1 MKKVLLVIIVLAIL
15 AGGGSYGYMYLRDA
29 AAYFTT
35 DNAAVT
41 ADTVTVTPLVSGTV
55 SSWNVKEGDTVK
67 AGQVLGKLDLSGL
80 VSSSAISASGLS
92 SSADP
97 LVSKSDIKSPI
108 DGKVI
113 VSKGLVGLTLAPG
126 SQAAVI
132 ANTNDMYINANIEE
146 TSIFRIMAGQSVI
159 VRIDA
164 YPGKVFAGYV
174 DRIGQSTQSAFSQ
187 FPNLN
192 TSGTYTK
199 VTQLIPVR
207 IVISNPDNLPLIMG
221 MNATVRI
228 KY

>member
-1 MKKVLLVIIVLAIL
+1 MKKLLIVLIIL
-15 AGGGSYGYMYLRDA
+15 VLIGGGAYGYMYYTDVTT
-29 AAYFTT
+29 YFTT
-35 DNAAVT
+35 NNASVT

-55 SSWNVKEGDTVK
+55 SAWNVKEGDDVK
-67 AGQVLGKLDLSGL
+67 AGQVIGKLDLSGL

-97 LVSKSDIKSPI
+97 LISKSDIKSPI

-113 VSKGLVGLTLAPG
+113 ISNGLVGLTLAPG

-132 ANTNDMYINANIEE
+132 ANTSDMYVSANIEE
-146 TSIFRIMAGQSVI
+146 TSIFRIKQGKSVI
-159 VRIDA
+159 VTIDA
-164 YPGKVFAGYV
+164 YPGKRFAGYV
-174 DRIGQSTQSAFSQ
+174 DRVGQSTQTAFSAL
-187 FPNLN
+187 PSLN

-207 IVISNPDNLPLIMG
+207 IEISNPDNLPLLMG
-221 MNATVRI
+221 MNAAVKI